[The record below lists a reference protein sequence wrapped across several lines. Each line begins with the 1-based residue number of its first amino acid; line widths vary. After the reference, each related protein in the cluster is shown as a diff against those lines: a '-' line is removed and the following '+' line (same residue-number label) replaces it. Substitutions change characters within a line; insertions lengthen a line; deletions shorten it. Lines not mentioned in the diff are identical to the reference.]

1 MATTKIWDVSAHV
14 SKLLAYVANK
24 NKTTMEIQNGFDDE
38 EMRLAAEVL
47 GLSADHFAT
56 EEKKF
61 VTGINCTP
69 ENANEVMLTLLE
81 GTSPSD
87 IQCYHGYQ
95 SFKPGEV
102 TPDVA
107 HAIGVQ
113 LANELWGEDFPVI
126 VATHIDKGHVHNHFC
141 LSASG
146 FSGKRYHDCNATYQL
161 MRDTSDRLCR
171 EYGLSVIENPSKDR
185 HKHIAEVHAE
195 KKGIPTMR
203 DQIRADIDAV
213 AKQEFIIKNFYNR
226 MRSLGYT
233 IEQRGKFLRIK
244 PYGYD
249 KFFRLDKLGAGYTEE
264 DIEARIRNNAHNR
277 QWTPIPYYQP
287 ILREKPTGLYALYLH
302 YCYLLGAIPKVIPNN
317 PEAYAAIKEDVRRA
331 RMYSEQAKFLG
342 KYFLDTKDDLI
353 RHALKVR
360 AQMDVLYKERQ
371 KLRNKM
377 RWMKDPDEM
386 QPIRDQIF
394 AISDKLKPLRKEYAM
409 CKDIYDRSDDIEKT
423 VERIEFPQ
431 LVEQARQKAALKKN
445 GREER

>member
-1 MATTKIWDVSAHV
+1 MATTKIWDVKAHV

-24 NKTTMEIQNGFDDE
+24 NKTTMELEVKSDNE
-38 EMRLAAEVL
+38 AENLAAEIL
-47 GLSADHFAT
+47 GLSPEHFLH

-69 ENANEVMLTLLE
+69 ENANEVMLALLE
-81 GTSPSD
+81 GVDSSD
-87 IQCYHGYQ
+87 IQAYHGYQ

-102 TPDVA
+102 TPDIA
-107 HAIGVQ
+107 HAIGIQ

-141 LSASG
+141 LPASG
-146 FSGKRYHDCNATYQL
+146 FSGRRYHDCKASYQL

-171 EYGLSVIENPSKDR
+171 EYGLSVIENPSKEK

-213 AKQEFIIKNFYNR
+213 ANNEFLSKNFYNR
-226 MRSLGYT
+226 MRNLGYT
-233 IEQRGKFLRIK
+233 FECRGQYLRIK
-244 PYGYD
+244 PYGYN
-249 KFFRLDKLGAGYTEE
+249 KFFRLDKLGEGYTED
-264 DIEARIRNNAHNR
+264 DIEARIRNNARAR
-277 QWTPIPYYQP
+277 QWAPIPYYQP
-287 ILREKPTGLYALYLH
+287 ILREKPKGLYALYLH
-302 YCYLLGAIPKVIPNN
+302 YCYLLGVIPKVIPKN
-317 PEAYAAIKEDVRRA
+317 PEAYAAIKDDVRRA

-353 RHALKVR
+353 QHALKVR

-377 RWMKDPDEM
+377 RWMKDPAEM
-386 QPIRDQIF
+386 QPIREQIF

-409 CKDIYDRSDDIEKT
+409 CKDIYDRSDNIEKT

-431 LVEQARQKAALKKN
+431 LVEQERQKSALKKN

>member
-24 NKTTMEIQNGFDDE
+24 NKTTMEVERETDTE
-38 EMRLAAEVL
+38 EMRLAAEML
-47 GLSADHFAT
+47 GLPSDHFAS

-81 GTSPSD
+81 GISPSD
-87 IQCYHGYQ
+87 IQAYHGYQ

-102 TPDVA
+102 DADTA
-107 HAIGVQ
+107 HAIGIQ

-141 LSASG
+141 FSASG
-146 FSGKRYHDCNATYQL
+146 FSGRRYHDCNATYQL

-213 AKQEFIIKNFYNR
+213 ANNEFLSKNFYNR

-233 IEQRGKFLRIK
+233 FERRGQYLRIK
-244 PYGYD
+244 PYGYN

-264 DIEARIRNNAHNR
+264 DIETRIKKNAIER
-277 QWTPIPYYQP
+277 KWTPIPYYQP
-287 ILREKPTGLYALYLH
+287 TLREKPTGLYALYLH
-302 YCYLLGAIPKVIPNN
+302 YCYLLRAIPKVIPKN

-342 KYFLDTKDDLI
+342 KYGLDTKDDLI
-353 RHALKVR
+353 QHALGVR
-360 AQMDVLYKERQ
+360 EQMNTLCKERQ

-377 RWMKDPDEM
+377 RWMKDPAEM
-386 QPIRDQIF
+386 QPIREQIF
-394 AISDKLKPLRKEYAM
+394 AISDKLKPLRKEYGM
-409 CKDIYDRSDDIEKT
+409 CRDIYDRSDDIAKT

-431 LVEQARQKAALKKN
+431 LVEQERQKAALKKN

>member
-24 NKTTMEIQNGFDDE
+24 NKTTMEVERGTNDE
-38 EMRLAAEVL
+38 EMRLAAEML
-47 GLSADHFAT
+47 GLPSDHFAT

-81 GTSPSD
+81 GTSPSE
-87 IQCYHGYQ
+87 IQAYHGYQ

-102 TPDVA
+102 DADTA
-107 HAIGVQ
+107 HAIGIQ

-141 LSASG
+141 IPATG
-146 FSGKRYHDCNATYQL
+146 FSGKRYHDCNATYKL

-171 EYGLSVIENPSKDR
+171 EYGLSVIENPKQQGS
-185 HKHIAEVHAE
+185 KHIAEVHAE

-213 AKQEFIIKNFYNR
+213 ANNEFLSKNFYNR

-233 IEQRGKFLRIK
+233 FERRGQYLRIK
-244 PYGYD
+244 PYGYN

-264 DIEARIRNNAHNR
+264 DIETRIKKNAIER
-277 QWTPIPYYQP
+277 KWTPIPYYQP
-287 ILREKPTGLYALYLH
+287 TLREKPTGLYALYLH
-302 YCYLLGAIPKVIPNN
+302 YCYLLRAIPKVIPKN

-342 KYFLDTKDDLI
+342 KYGLDTKDDLI
-353 RHALKVR
+353 QHALGVR
-360 AQMDVLYKERQ
+360 EQMNTLCKERQ

-377 RWMKDPDEM
+377 RWMKNPGEM
-386 QPIRDQIF
+386 QPIREQIF

-431 LVEQARQKAALKKN
+431 LVEQERQKAALKKN

>member
-24 NKTTMEIQNGFDDE
+24 NKTTMKVERGTDTE
-38 EMRLAAEVL
+38 EMRLAAEML
-47 GLSADHFAT
+47 GLPSDHFAT
-56 EEKKF
+56 EEKKY
-61 VTGINCTP
+61 VSGINCTP

-81 GTSPSD
+81 GTSLSE
-87 IQCYHGYQ
+87 IQAYHGYQ

-102 TPDVA
+102 DADTA
-107 HAIGVQ
+107 HAIGIQ

-146 FSGKRYHDCNATYQL
+146 FSGKRYHDCKASYQL

-195 KKGIPTMR
+195 KKGIPTIR
-203 DQIRADIDAV
+203 QQIRADIDAV
-213 AKQEFIIKNFYNR
+213 AKQELLIKYFYNR

-233 IEQRGKFLRIK
+233 FERRGEYLRIK
-244 PYGYD
+244 PHGYN

-264 DIEARIRNNAHNR
+264 DIKARIRNNARVR
-277 QWTPIPYYQP
+277 QWIPIPYYQP
-287 ILREKPTGLYALYLH
+287 TLREKPTGLYALYLH
-302 YCYLLGAIPKVIPNN
+302 YCYLLGEIPKVIHKN

-353 RHALKVR
+353 QHALKVQ
-360 AQMDVLYKERQ
+360 AQMKALCKERQ
-371 KLRNKM
+371 KLRNKL
-377 RWMKDPDEM
+377 RWMKDPAEM
-386 QPIRDQIF
+386 QPIREQIF
-394 AISDKLKPLRKEYAM
+394 AISDKLKPLRKEFAM
-409 CKDIYDRSDDIEKT
+409 CKDIYDRSDDVEKT

-431 LVEQARQKAALKKN
+431 LVQQAREANKRDTRGN
-445 GREER
+445 R

>member
-24 NKTTMEIQNGFDDE
+24 NKTTMEIKSVTDDE
-38 EMRLAAEVL
+38 EMRLAAEML
-47 GLSADHFAT
+47 GLPSDHFAT

-69 ENANEVMLTLLE
+69 GNANEVMLTLLE
-81 GTSPSD
+81 GISPSD
-87 IQCYHGYQ
+87 IQAYHGYQ
-95 SFKPGEV
+95 SFKPSEV

-107 HAIGVQ
+107 HAIGIQ

-141 LSASG
+141 LSATG
-146 FSGKRYHDCNATYQL
+146 FSGRRYHDCNATYKL

-213 AKQEFIIKNFYNR
+213 ANNEFLSKNFYNR

-233 IEQRGKFLRIK
+233 FERRGQYLRIK
-244 PYGYD
+244 PYGYN
-249 KFFRLDKLGAGYTEE
+249 KFFRLDKLGKGYTEE
-264 DIEARIRNNAHNR
+264 DVEARIRNNAHNR
-277 QWTPIPYYQP
+277 QWTPIPFYQP
-287 ILREKPTGLYALYLH
+287 TLREKPTGLYALYLH
-302 YCYLLGAIPKVIPNN
+302 YCYLLGAKPKVIPKN

-360 AQMDVLYKERQ
+360 AQMEALCKERQ

-377 RWMKDPDEM
+377 RWMKDPVEM
-386 QPIRDQIF
+386 QPIREQIF

-431 LVEQARQKAALKKN
+431 AVQQAREANKRKDDRN
-445 GREER
+445 DR

>member
-1 MATTKIWDVSAHV
+1 MATTKIWDVKAHV

-24 NKTTMEIQNGFDDE
+24 NKTTMEVEHGTDDE
-38 EMRLAAEVL
+38 EMRLAAEML
-47 GLSADHFAT
+47 GLPSDHFAT

-81 GTSPSD
+81 GVSPSD
-87 IQCYHGYQ
+87 IQAYHGYQ

-107 HAIGVQ
+107 HVIGIQ

-141 LSASG
+141 LSATG
-146 FSGKRYHDCNATYQL
+146 FSGKRYHDCNATYKL

-171 EYGLSVIENPSKDR
+171 EYGLSVIENPKQQGS
-185 HKHIAEVHAE
+185 KHIAEVHAE

-233 IEQRGKFLRIK
+233 FERRGKYLRIK
-244 PYGYD
+244 PYGYN
-249 KFFRLDKLGAGYTEE
+249 KFFRLDKLGAGYTED
-264 DIEARIRNNAHNR
+264 DIEARIRNNARAR
-277 QWTPIPYYQP
+277 QWTPISFYQP
-287 ILREKPTGLYALYLH
+287 TLREKPTGLYALYLH
-302 YCYLLGAIPKVIPNN
+302 YCYLLGAIPKMIPKN

-331 RMYSEQAKFLG
+331 RMYSEQSKFLG
-342 KYFLDTKDDLI
+342 KYFLDTKNDLI
-353 RHALKVR
+353 QHALKVR

-377 RWMKDPDEM
+377 RWMKDPTEM
-386 QPIRDQIF
+386 QPIREQIF

-423 VERIEFPQ
+423 VECVEFPQ
-431 LVEQARQKAALKKN
+431 LVEQERQKSALKKN

>member
-24 NKTTMEIQNGFDDE
+24 NKTTMEVERGTDDE
-38 EMRLAAEVL
+38 EMRLAAEAL
-47 GLSADHFAT
+47 GLSSDHFAT

-69 ENANEVMLTLLE
+69 ENANKVMLTLLE
-81 GTSPSD
+81 GVDSSD
-87 IQCYHGYQ
+87 IQAYHGYQ

-107 HAIGVQ
+107 HAIGIQ
-113 LANELWGEDFPVI
+113 LANELWGEDFPII

-141 LSASG
+141 IPATG
-146 FSGKRYHDCNATYQL
+146 FSGRRYHDCNATYKR

-171 EYGLSVIENPSKDR
+171 ECGLSVIENPGKDR

-195 KKGIPTMR
+195 QKGIPTMR

-233 IEQRGKFLRIK
+233 IEQRGDFLRIK
-244 PYGYD
+244 PYGYN

-264 DIEARIRNNAHNR
+264 DIEARIRNNARAR
-277 QWTPIPYYQP
+277 QWTPIKYYEP
-287 ILREKPTGLYALYLH
+287 TLREKPRGLYALYLH
-302 YCYLLGAIPKVIPNN
+302 YCYLLGTIPKVIPKD
-317 PEAYAAIKEDVRRA
+317 PEAYAAIKDDVRRA

-353 RHALKVR
+353 QHALKVR

-377 RWMKDPDEM
+377 RWMKDPAEM
-386 QPIRDQIF
+386 QLIREQIF

-409 CKDIYDRSDDIEKT
+409 CKDIYDRSDDVEKT
-423 VERIEFPQ
+423 VGRIEFPQ
-431 LVEQARQKAALKKN
+431 LVEQERQKAALKKN

>member
-14 SKLLAYVANK
+14 SKLLTYVANK
-24 NKTTMEIQNGFDDE
+24 NKTTMEVERGNDNE
-38 EMRLAAEVL
+38 EMRLAAEML
-47 GLSADHFAT
+47 GLPSDHFAT

-81 GTSPSD
+81 GISPSD
-87 IQCYHGYQ
+87 IQAYHGYQ

-102 TPDVA
+102 TPDLA
-107 HAIGVQ
+107 HAIGIQ
-113 LANELWGEDFPVI
+113 LANELWGEDFPII

-141 LSASG
+141 LSATG
-146 FSGKRYHDCNATYQL
+146 FSGKRYHDCKATYQL
-161 MRDTSDRLCR
+161 MRETSDRLCR

-185 HKHIAEVHAE
+185 RKHIAEVHAE
-195 KKGIPTMR
+195 QKGIPTIR
-203 DQIRADIDAV
+203 QQIRADIDAV
-213 AKQEFIIKNFYNR
+213 ARQEFHIKNFYNR

-244 PYGYD
+244 PYGYN

-264 DIEARIRNNAHNR
+264 DIEARIRNNARAR
-277 QWTPIPYYQP
+277 QWTPITYYEP
-287 ILREKPTGLYALYLH
+287 TLREKPRGLYALYLH
-302 YCYLLGAIPKVIPNN
+302 YCYLLGVIPKVIPKN

-353 RHALKVR
+353 QHALKVQ
-360 AQMDVLYKERQ
+360 AQMNVLCKERQ

-377 RWMKDPDEM
+377 RWMKDPAEM
-386 QPIRDQIF
+386 QPIREQIF
-394 AISDKLKPLRKEYAM
+394 AISDKLKPLRKEYGM
-409 CKDIYDRSDDIEKT
+409 CKDIYDRSDDIAKT
-423 VERIEFPQ
+423 VERVEFPQ
-431 LVEQARQKAALKKN
+431 LVQQAREASKKKDDRN
-445 GREER
+445 DR

>member
-1 MATTKIWDVSAHV
+1 MATTKIWDVSAYV

-24 NKTTMEIQNGFDDE
+24 NKTTMELEVKSDNKAE
-38 EMRLAAEVL
+38 NLAAEIL
-47 GLSADHFAT
+47 GLPPEHFLH

-69 ENANEVMLTLLE
+69 ENANEVMLALLE
-81 GTSPSD
+81 GVDSSD
-87 IQCYHGYQ
+87 IQAYHGYQ

-107 HAIGVQ
+107 HAIGIQ
-113 LANELWGEDFPVI
+113 LANELWGEDFPII
-126 VATHIDKGHVHNHFC
+126 VATHIDRGHVHNHFC
-141 LSASG
+141 IPATG

-161 MRDTSDRLCR
+161 MRKTSDRLCR

-185 HKHIAEVHAE
+185 SKHIAEVHAE

-213 AKQEFIIKNFYNR
+213 ARREFTIKNFYNR

-233 IEQRGKFLRIK
+233 FERRGDFLRIK
-244 PYGYD
+244 PYGYNM
-249 KFFRLDKLGAGYTEE
+249 FFRLDKLGAGYTEE
-264 DIEARIRNNAHNR
+264 DIEARIKKNAIER
-277 QWTPIPYYQP
+277 QWTPIPFYQP
-287 ILREKPTGLYALYLH
+287 TLREKPKGLYALYLH
-302 YCYLLGAIPKVIPNN
+302 YCYLLGVIPKVIPKN

-353 RHALKVR
+353 QHALKVR

-377 RWMKDPDEM
+377 RWMKNPDEM

-423 VERIEFPQ
+423 VERVEFPQ
-431 LVEQARQKAALKKN
+431 LVEQERQKAALKKN

>member
-14 SKLLAYVANK
+14 SKLLAYVVNK
-24 NKTTMEIQNGFDDE
+24 NKTTMEVGNGTDDE
-38 EMRLAAEVL
+38 EMRLAAEML
-47 GLSADHFAT
+47 GLPPEHFAT

-81 GTSPSD
+81 GIEPSE
-87 IQCYHGYQ
+87 IQAYHGYQ

-141 LSASG
+141 LPASG
-146 FSGKRYHDCNATYQL
+146 FSGRRYHDCKESY
-161 MRDTSDRLCR
+161 RCIRETSDRLCR
-171 EYGLSVIENPSKDR
+171 EYGLSVIENPSKDK

-195 KKGIPTMR
+195 QKGIPTIR
-203 DQIRADIDAV
+203 QQIRADIDAV
-213 AKQEFIIKNFYNR
+213 ANQEFLSKNFYNR
-226 MRSLGYT
+226 MRNLGYT
-233 IEQRGKFLRIK
+233 FERRGSFLRIK
-244 PYGYD
+244 PYGYN

-264 DIEARIRNNAHNR
+264 DIEARLINNARAR
-277 QWTPIPYYQP
+277 QWTPIPFYQP
-287 ILREKPTGLYALYLH
+287 TLREKPRGLYALYLH
-302 YCYLLGAIPKVIPNN
+302 YCYLLGVIPKVIPKN

-342 KYFLDTKDDLI
+342 KYGLDTKDDLI
-353 RHALKVR
+353 SHALKID
-360 AQMDVLYKERQ
+360 AQMKALCKERQ

-377 RWMKDPDEM
+377 RWMKDSEQM
-386 QPIRDQIF
+386 QPIREQIS
-394 AISDKLKPLRKEYAM
+394 AISDKLKPLRKEYGM
-409 CKDIYDRSDDIEKT
+409 CRDIYDRSTDIEKT
-423 VERIEFPQ
+423 IERVEFPQ
-431 LVEQARQKAALKKN
+431 LIQNARETNKKN
-445 GREER
+445 DDRGDR

>member
-24 NKTTMEIQNGFDDE
+24 NKTTMEIENGFDDE
-38 EMRLAAEVL
+38 EMQLAAEML
-47 GLSADHFAT
+47 GLPSDHFAT

-69 ENANEVMLTLLE
+69 ENANDVMLTLLE
-81 GTSPSD
+81 GILPTD
-87 IQCYHGYQ
+87 IQAYHGYQ

-107 HAIGVQ
+107 HAIGIQ
-113 LANELWGEDFPVI
+113 LANELWGEDFPII

-141 LSASG
+141 IPASG
-146 FSGKRYHDCNATYQL
+146 FLGKRYHDCKASYKL

-171 EYGLSVIENPSKDR
+171 EYGLSVIENPSKDK
-185 HKHIAEVHAE
+185 HKHIAEIHAE

-213 AKQEFIIKNFYNR
+213 ANQEFIIKNFYNR

-233 IEQRGKFLRIK
+233 IEQRGDFLRIK
-244 PYGYD
+244 PYGYN

-264 DIEARIRNNAHNR
+264 DIEARIRNNARAR
-277 QWTPIPYYQP
+277 QWTPIPFYQP
-287 ILREKPTGLYALYLH
+287 TLREKPTGLYALYLH
-302 YCYLLGAIPKVIPNN
+302 YCYLLGAIPKVIPKN

-353 RHALKVR
+353 QHALKVQ
-360 AQMDVLYKERQ
+360 AQMNTLCKERQ
-371 KLRNKM
+371 KLRNKL
-377 RWMKDPDEM
+377 RWMEDPDEM
-386 QPIRDQIF
+386 QPIREQIF

-423 VERIEFPQ
+423 VERVEFPQ
-431 LVEQARQKAALKKN
+431 LVQQAREANKRKDDRN
-445 GREER
+445 DR

>member
-24 NKTTMEIQNGFDDE
+24 NKTTMEVERGTDNE
-38 EMRLAAEVL
+38 EMRLAAEML
-47 GLSADHFAT
+47 GLPSDHFAT

-87 IQCYHGYQ
+87 IQAYHGYQ

-102 TPDVA
+102 DADTA
-107 HAIGVQ
+107 HVIGIQ
-113 LANELWGEDFPVI
+113 LANELWGEDFPII
-126 VATHIDKGHVHNHFC
+126 VATHIDRGHVHNHFC
-141 LSASG
+141 IPATG
-146 FSGKRYHDCNATYQL
+146 FSGRRYHDCNATYKL

-171 EYGLSVIENPSKDR
+171 EYGLSVIENPKQQGS
-185 HKHIAEVHAE
+185 KHIAEVHAE

-213 AKQEFIIKNFYNR
+213 AKQELLTKYFYSR
-226 MRSLGYT
+226 MQSLGYT
-233 IEQRGKFLRIK
+233 FERRGKYLRIK
-244 PYGYD
+244 PYGYN
-249 KFFRLDKLGAGYTEE
+249 KFFRLDKLGAGYTKE
-264 DIEARIRNNAHNR
+264 DIEARIRNNARAR
-277 QWTPIPYYQP
+277 QWTPIPFYQP

-302 YCYLLGAIPKVIPNN
+302 YCYLLGAIPKVIPKN
-317 PEAYAAIKEDVRRA
+317 PEAYAAIKEDVSRA

-353 RHALKVR
+353 QHALKVR
-360 AQMDVLYKERQ
+360 AQMDELYKERQ

-377 RWMKDPDEM
+377 RWMKDPTEM
-386 QPIRDQIF
+386 QPIREQIF

-423 VERIEFPQ
+423 VERVEFPQ
-431 LVEQARQKAALKKN
+431 LVEQEKQKAALKKN

>member
-14 SKLLAYVANK
+14 SKLLSYVANK
-24 NKTTMEIQNGFDDE
+24 NKTTMEIQNGLDDE
-38 EMRLAAEVL
+38 EMRIAAEAL

-69 ENANEVMLTLLE
+69 ENANEVMLTLLA
-81 GTSPSD
+81 GTSPSE

-146 FSGKRYHDCNATYQL
+146 FSGRRYHDCNATYQL
-161 MRDTSDRLCR
+161 MRETSDRLCR

-203 DQIRADIDAV
+203 DQIRADIDVV
-213 AKQEFIIKNFYNR
+213 ARREFTIKNFYNR

-233 IEQRGKFLRIK
+233 IEQRGEFLRIK

-249 KFFRLDKLGAGYTEE
+249 KLFRLDKLGAGYTEE
-264 DIEARIRNNAHNR
+264 DIEARIRNNARAR
-277 QWTPIPYYQP
+277 QWTPITYYEP
-287 ILREKPTGLYALYLH
+287 TLREKPRGLYALYLH
-302 YCYLLGAIPKVIPNN
+302 YCYLLGVIPKVIPKN

-353 RHALKVR
+353 QHALKVR

-371 KLRNKM
+371 KLRNKL
-377 RWMKDPDEM
+377 RWMKDPEEM
-386 QPIRDQIF
+386 QPIREQIF

-409 CKDIYDRSDDIEKT
+409 CKDIYDRSDDIEKM
-423 VERIEFPQ
+423 VERVEFPQ
-431 LVEQARQKAALKKN
+431 LVQQAREVNKKKDDRN
-445 GREER
+445 DR

>member
-81 GTSPSD
+81 GTSPSE

-107 HAIGVQ
+107 HAIGIQ

-146 FSGKRYHDCNATYQL
+146 FSGKRYHDCNATYKL

-203 DQIRADIDAV
+203 DQIRADIDVV
-213 AKQEFIIKNFYNR
+213 ARREFTIKNFYNR

-233 IEQRGKFLRIK
+233 IEQRGEFLRIK

-249 KFFRLDKLGAGYTEE
+249 KFFRLDKLGKGYTEE

-302 YCYLLGAIPKVIPNN
+302 YCYLLGAIPKEIPNN

-360 AQMDVLYKERQ
+360 AQMEALCKERQ

-377 RWMKDPDEM
+377 RWMKDPAEM
-386 QPIRDQIF
+386 QPIREQIF

-423 VERIEFPQ
+423 VERVEFPQ
-431 LVEQARQKAALKKN
+431 IVQQAREEKKRKDDRN
-445 GREER
+445 DR

>member
-1 MATTKIWDVSAHV
+1 MATTKIWDVKAHV

-24 NKTTMEIQNGFDDE
+24 NKTTMELEVKSDNE
-38 EMRLAAEVL
+38 AENLAAEIL
-47 GLSADHFAT
+47 GLPPEHFLH

-81 GTSPSD
+81 GTSPSN
-87 IQCYHGYQ
+87 IQAYHGYQ
-95 SFKPGEV
+95 SFKPSEV

-146 FSGKRYHDCNATYQL
+146 FSGKRYHDCNATYKL

-203 DQIRADIDAV
+203 DQIRADIDAA

-233 IEQRGKFLRIK
+233 IEQRGNFLRIK

-264 DIEARIRNNAHNR
+264 DIEARIRNNARAH
-277 QWTPIPYYQP
+277 QWTPIKYYEP
-287 ILREKPTGLYALYLH
+287 TLREKPRGLYALYLH
-302 YCYLLGAIPKVIPNN
+302 YCYLLGVIPKFIPKN

-353 RHALKVR
+353 QHALKVR

-377 RWMKDPDEM
+377 RWMKDPAEM
-386 QPIRDQIF
+386 QPIREQIF

-423 VERIEFPQ
+423 VERVEFPQ
-431 LVEQARQKAALKKN
+431 IVQQAREEKKRKDDRN
-445 GREER
+445 DR